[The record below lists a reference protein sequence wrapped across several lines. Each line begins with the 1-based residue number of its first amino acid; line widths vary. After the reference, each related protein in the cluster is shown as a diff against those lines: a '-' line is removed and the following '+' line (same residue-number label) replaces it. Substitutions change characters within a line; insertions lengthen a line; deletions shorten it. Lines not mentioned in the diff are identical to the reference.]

1 MLGFIAAPCQ
11 AIFPMTAASSPL
23 LMDASRIKA
32 CASKL
37 RRNRSFRHLVLVQVA
52 MGINQVRLQRLAIG
66 TSEPLDLLHLYQNT
80 DTLHALEPENL
91 SKLELSF
98 KKALRS
104 TVLWEEAATWFLT
117 QLDTWEH
124 RREIAGETAIPEVLA
139 ILPDPKKPGE
149 ESWLEARLLS
159 LLAAQVAAQLLSPLD
174 LASVAIAEL
183 EALLGVSPPPTK
195 ALLERR
201 SALASNLTVTSLP
214 PSGNRDWQAPELLA
228 WRSWIGDSFIEH
240 QILDHSPETQRLE
253 LIPGKAAWEILQQLG
268 PEAAYLFLIFAA
280 YASDADRPWQDQ
292 IRLTGSEL
300 RRFYGW
306 DKSDDL
312 TPGGTLK
319 RISSLVQM
327 VCGLSVA
334 IVQCDPQHS
343 SATTGAI
350 WVLEALEYIG
360 IRPGTDPAE
369 LSSRQPEATDL
380 AELVI
385 WVKPGRWTERFL
397 TNPEPAA
404 IAALRQYGFM
414 VKSTLQINP
423 YRKRLAARLAL
434 FLLVMSRLQPSGRYR
449 VGTLLA
455 AIESPSLVEELHQNR
470 TQRYQFL
477 DQWDSALL
485 TLTQLGWEIKFDPR
499 TYPRSL
505 QPTWSRTEGSPTHSQ
520 IRPKAWLSQWLNA
533 HLAITP
539 TTLIQHRLEVSKIL
553 TVDHE
558 GFGDDLSDADASHVP
573 EVIPGYALEIAL
585 AAKGW
590 SKAKL
595 ADQLHLNRSM
605 VTHWINGTRVI
616 QPHHR
621 QQLWHLLGRELQQ
634 VTGIRR

>member
-1 MLGFIAAPCQ
+1 
-11 AIFPMTAASSPL
+11 MTAVSSPL
-23 LMDASRIKA
+23 PIDTSRIKA

-52 MGINQVRLQRLAIG
+52 MGVNQVRIDRLSMG
-66 TSEPLDLLHLYQNT
+66 VSEPLDLLHLYQNT

-104 TVLWEEAATWFLT
+104 TVLWEKAAIWFLT
-117 QLDTWEH
+117 QLDTWEQH
-124 RREIAGETAIPEVLA
+124 REIEGESAIPDILS

-159 LLAAQVAAQLLSPLD
+159 LLAAQVAHQLLSPLD
-174 LASVAIAEL
+174 LASYSIAEL
-183 EALLGVSPPPTK
+183 EALLGVEQPATKVLPHRYPSATSGSTGGPPP
-195 ALLERR
+195 
-201 SALASNLTVTSLP
+201 V
-214 PSGNRDWQAPELLA
+214 NREWQAPELLA

-240 QILDHSPETQRLE
+240 QILEQSPETQRLE
-253 LIPGKAAWEILQQLG
+253 LIPGKAAWEVLQQLG

-280 YASDADRPWQDQ
+280 YASDADCPWQEQ

-300 RRFYGW
+300 LRFYGW
-306 DKSDDL
+306 DQQDDS

-334 IVQCDPQHS
+334 IVQCDSSQPHS

-360 IRPGTDPAE
+360 TRSVNHDDRSQEPK
-369 LSSRQPEATDL
+369 ATDL
-380 AELVI
+380 EELVI

-397 TNPEPAA
+397 ANPEPAA

-423 YRKRLAARLAL
+423 YRKRLAARLAI

-455 AIESPSLVEELHQNR
+455 AIESQSLIEELHQNR
-470 TQRYQFL
+470 NQRHQL
-477 DQWDSALL
+477 LEQWDSALL

-539 TTLIQHRLEVSKIL
+539 TTLIQHRLEVSKTL

-558 GFGDDLSDADASHVP
+558 GFGDGLSDADANHVP
-573 EVIPGYALEIAL
+573 KTIPGYALEIAL

-595 ADQLHLNRSM
+595 AEQLHLNRSM

>member
-1 MLGFIAAPCQ
+1 
-11 AIFPMTAASSPL
+11 MTAVSSPL
-23 LMDASRIKA
+23 PIDASRIKA

-52 MGINQVRLQRLAIG
+52 MGVNQVRIDRLSMG
-66 TSEPLDLLHLYQNT
+66 VREPLDLLHLYQNT
-80 DTLHALEPENL
+80 DTLHALEPGNL

-104 TVLWEEAATWFLT
+104 TVLWEKAAIWFLT
-117 QLDTWEH
+117 QLDTWEQH
-124 RREIAGETAIPEVLA
+124 REIEDESAIPDILS

-159 LLAAQVAAQLLSPLD
+159 LLAAQVAHQLLSPLD
-174 LASVAIAEL
+174 LASYSIAEL
-183 EALLGVSPPPTK
+183 EALLGVEQPATK
-195 ALLERR
+195 VLPHRR
-201 SALASNLTVTSLP
+201 SLPTSSATVGTP
-214 PSGNRDWQAPELLA
+214 PGSREWQAPELLA

-240 QILDHSPETQRLE
+240 QILEQSLETQRLE
-253 LIPGKAAWEILQQLG
+253 LIPGKAAWEVLQQLG

-300 RRFYGW
+300 LRFYGW
-306 DKSDDL
+306 NQQDDS

-334 IVQCDPQHS
+334 IVECDSSQPHS

-360 IRPGTDPAE
+360 TRSVNQTDHSQEP
-369 LSSRQPEATDL
+369 QATDL
-380 AELVI
+380 EELVI

-397 TNPEPAA
+397 ANPEPAA

-423 YRKRLAARLAL
+423 YRKRLAARLAM

-470 TQRYQFL
+470 NQRHQL
-477 DQWDSALL
+477 LEQWDSALL

-539 TTLIQHRLEVSKIL
+539 TTLIQHRLEVSKTL

-558 GFGDDLSDADASHVP
+558 GFGDGLSDADANHVP
-573 EVIPGYALEIAL
+573 ETIPGYALEIAL

-595 ADQLHLNRSM
+595 AEQLHLNRSM

>member
-1 MLGFIAAPCQ
+1 
-11 AIFPMTAASSPL
+11 MTAASSPL
-23 LMDASRIKA
+23 TIDASRIKA

-52 MGINQVRLQRLAIG
+52 MGINRVRIDRLTMGA
-66 TSEPLDLLHLYQNT
+66 SEPLDLLHLYQNT
-80 DTLHALEPENL
+80 NTLHALEPDNL
-91 SKLELSF
+91 ANLELTF

-104 TVLWEEAATWFLT
+104 TALWEKSAIWFLT
-117 QLDTWEH
+117 QLDAWDD
-124 RREIAGETAIPEVLA
+124 RREIEGEAALLEVLS

-159 LLAAQVAAQLLSPLD
+159 LLAAQVAHQLLTPLD
-174 LASVAIAEL
+174 LTNYSIAEL
-183 EALLGVSPPPTK
+183 EALLGVEQPATK
-195 ALLERR
+195 VLPHRR
-201 SALASNLTVTSLP
+201 SDVTSGATVGSVSP
-214 PSGNRDWQAPELLA
+214 VQREWQAPELLA

-240 QILDHSPETQRLE
+240 QILEHSPETQRLE
-253 LIPGKAAWEILQQLG
+253 LIPGKAAWEVLQQLG

-280 YASDADRPWQDQ
+280 YASDTDRPWQGQ

-300 RRFYGW
+300 LRFYGW
-306 DKSDDL
+306 NQHDDL
-312 TPGGTLK
+312 TPGGALK

-334 IVQCDPQHS
+334 IVQCDSSQPHS

-350 WVLEALEYIG
+350 WLLESLEYM
-360 IRPGTDPAE
+360 GTRTA
-369 LSSRQPEATDL
+369 SSGDQSALQPEATDL
-380 AELVI
+380 EELVI
-385 WVKPGRWTERFL
+385 WVKPGRWTAHFL
-397 TNPEPAA
+397 ANPEPAA
-404 IAALRQYGFM
+404 IAALRQYGYM

-434 FLLVMSRLQPSGRYR
+434 FLLIMSRLQPSGRYR

-455 AIESPSLVEELHQNR
+455 AIESPGLVEELHQNR
-470 TQRYQFL
+470 TQRHQLL

-539 TTLIQHRLEVSKIL
+539 TTLIQHRLEVSKTL

-558 GFGDDLSDADASHVP
+558 GFGDGLNDADINHVP
-573 EVIPGYALEIAL
+573 ETIPGYALEIAL

-595 ADQLHLNRSM
+595 AEQLHLNRSM

>member
-1 MLGFIAAPCQ
+1 
-11 AIFPMTAASSPL
+11 MTAVSSPL
-23 LMDASRIKA
+23 PIDASRIKA

-37 RRNRSFRHLVLVQVA
+37 RRNRSFRHLILVQVA
-52 MGINQVRLQRLAIG
+52 MGINQVRLNRLVLGA
-66 TSEPLDLLHLYQNT
+66 SEPLDLLHLYQNT

-104 TVLWEEAATWFLT
+104 TALWEKSAIWFLT

-124 RREIAGETAIPEVLA
+124 HQEIEGEAAIPDVLS

-159 LLAAQVAAQLLSPLD
+159 LLAAQVAHQLLTPLD
-174 LASVAIAEL
+174 LTNYSIVEL
-183 EALLGVSPPPTK
+183 EALLGVEQPATKVLPHRHLSLGSSSTVSPS
-195 ALLERR
+195 L
-201 SALASNLTVTSLP
+201 SA
-214 PSGNRDWQAPELLA
+214 NREWQVPELLA

-240 QILDHSPETQRLE
+240 QIFDHSPETQRLE
-253 LIPGKAAWEILQQLG
+253 LVPGKAAWEVLQQLG

-280 YASDADRPWQDQ
+280 YASDADRAWQEQ
-292 IRLTGSEL
+292 IRLTGSDL
-300 RRFYGW
+300 LRFYGW
-306 DKSDDL
+306 DKQDDL

-327 VCGLSVA
+327 VCGLSVT
-334 IVQCDPQHS
+334 IVECDSAQQHS
-343 SATTGAI
+343 SAMTGAI

-360 IRPGTDPAE
+360 
-369 LSSRQPEATDL
+369 SRSINQGDQASLQPEATDL
-380 AELVI
+380 EELVI

-397 TNPEPAA
+397 ANPEPTA
-404 IAALRQYGFM
+404 IAALRQYGYM

-455 AIESPSLVEELHQNR
+455 AIESPSLVEELHQNHS
-470 TQRYQFL
+470 QRHQL
-477 DQWDSALL
+477 LEQWDSALL

-539 TTLIQHRLEVSKIL
+539 TTLIQHRLEVSKTL

-558 GFGDDLSDADASHVP
+558 GFGDGLSDADANHVP

-595 ADQLHLNRSM
+595 AEQLHLNRSM

>member
-1 MLGFIAAPCQ
+1 
-11 AIFPMTAASSPL
+11 MTAVSFPL
-23 LMDASRIKA
+23 PIDTSRIKA

-52 MGINQVRLQRLAIG
+52 MGVNQVRLDRLAMGI
-66 TSEPLDLLHLYQNT
+66 SEPLDLLHLYQNT

-104 TVLWEEAATWFLT
+104 TVLWEKAAIWFLT
-117 QLDTWEH
+117 QLDTWEQH
-124 RREIAGETAIPEVLA
+124 REIEDESAIPDILS

-159 LLAAQVAAQLLSPLD
+159 LLAAQVAHQLLSPLD
-174 LASVAIAEL
+174 LASYSIAEL
-183 EALLGVSPPPTK
+183 EALLGVEQPATK
-195 ALLERR
+195 VLPHRR
-201 SALASNLTVTSLP
+201 SSPASSTTGGTP
-214 PSGNRDWQAPELLA
+214 PVSREWQAPELLA

-240 QILDHSPETQRLE
+240 QILEQSPETQRLE

-292 IRLTGSEL
+292 IRLTGREL
-300 RRFYGW
+300 LRFYGW
-306 DKSDDL
+306 DQHDDS

-334 IVQCDPQHS
+334 IVQCDTQPHS

-360 IRPGTDPAE
+360 TRSVNQDDRSQEPK
-369 LSSRQPEATDL
+369 ATDL
-380 AELVI
+380 EELVI

-397 TNPEPAA
+397 ANPEPAA

-423 YRKRLAARLAL
+423 YRKRLAARLAM

-455 AIESPSLVEELHQNR
+455 AIESQSLVEELQQNR
-470 TQRYQFL
+470 NQRHQL
-477 DQWDSALL
+477 LEQWDSALL

-539 TTLIQHRLEVSKIL
+539 TTLIQHRLEVSKTL

-558 GFGDDLSDADASHVP
+558 GFGDGLSDADANHVP
-573 EVIPGYALEIAL
+573 ETIPGYALEIAL

-595 ADQLHLNRSM
+595 AEQLHLNRSM

>member
-1 MLGFIAAPCQ
+1 MVGFIAAPCQ
-11 AIFPMTAASSPL
+11 AILRMTAASSPL

-52 MGINQVRLQRLAIG
+52 MGINQVRLQRLALG
-66 TSEPLDLLHLYQNT
+66 DTEPLDLLPLYQNT
-80 DTLHALEPENL
+80 TTLHALEPENL
-91 SKLELSF
+91 SRLELSF
-98 KKALRS
+98 KKSLRS
-104 TVLWEEAATWFLT
+104 TALWEKSAIWFLA
-117 QLDTWEH
+117 QLDTWEE
-124 RREIAGETAIPEVLA
+124 RRELEGETAIPEALS

-159 LLAAQVAAQLLSPLD
+159 LLAAQVAHQLLTPLD
-174 LASVAIAEL
+174 LTNYSIAEL
-183 EALLGVSPPPTK
+183 EALLGVEQPATK
-195 ALLERR
+195 ALPHRR
-201 SALASNLTVTSLP
+201 SSLANSATVGAP
-214 PSGNRDWQAPELLA
+214 PVSREWQAPELLA

-240 QILDHSPETQRLE
+240 QILEQSPETQRLE

-280 YASDADRPWQDQ
+280 YASDADHPWQDQ
-292 IRLTGSEL
+292 IRLTGREL
-300 RRFYGW
+300 LRFYGW
-306 DKSDDL
+306 DRQDDS

-334 IVQCDPQHS
+334 IVECDSSQPHS

-360 IRPGTDPAE
+360 TRSVADQSE
-369 LSSRQPEATDL
+369 HSQEPEATDL
-380 AELVI
+380 EELVI
-385 WVKPGRWTERFL
+385 WVKPGRWTDRFL
-397 TNPEPAA
+397 ANPEPAA

-423 YRKRLAARLAL
+423 YRKRLAARLAM
-434 FLLVMSRLQPSGRYR
+434 FLLVMSRLQPSGRYQ